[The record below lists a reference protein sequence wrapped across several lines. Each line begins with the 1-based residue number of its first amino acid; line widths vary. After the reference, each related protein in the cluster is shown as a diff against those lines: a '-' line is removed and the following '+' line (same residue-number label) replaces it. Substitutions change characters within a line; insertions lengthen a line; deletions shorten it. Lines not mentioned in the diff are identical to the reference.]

1 MIEQDQQEQ
10 ALAKLRDKIEET
22 IGRKMKTP
30 KDFDFLSEQVFEKL
44 HETVSSTTLKRI
56 WGYLS
61 EASIPRISTLDI
73 LSQYV
78 GYTDWAS
85 FMEHAPN
92 LALHES
98 QDAETVSAKPAP
110 KVNTHSY
117 LKLGG
122 IFTVLLIVFAA
133 VFYFWGRPSFSE
145 TEETESKP
153 SSSKYILTIGQK
165 FKSHQEYLK
174 FFGILNPKVL
184 YGQQVPNHP
193 NIWTW
198 GPTYHH
204 RHWHNDGDSAKM
216 LPTITEYWTG
226 EGATKEATAVRNTQQ
241 YFHYLRLNELRI
253 AFVKN
258 LVDTN
263 FVFTGVYRMS
273 LELSDTTKLV
283 WERVADEVDLN
294 NLDYLETLRN
304 DLSLASP
311 GSPWISA
318 QPK

>member
-1 MIEQDQQEQ
+1 
-10 ALAKLRDKIEET
+10 
-22 IGRKMKTP
+22 
-30 KDFDFLSEQVFEKL
+30 
-44 HETVSSTTLKRI
+44 
-56 WGYLS
+56 
-61 EASIPRISTLDI
+61 
-73 LSQYV
+73 
-78 GYTDWAS
+78 
-85 FMEHAPN
+85 
-92 LALHES
+92 
-98 QDAETVSAKPAP
+98 
-110 KVNTHSY
+110 
-117 LKLGG
+117 
-122 IFTVLLIVFAA
+122 
-133 VFYFWGRPSFSE
+133 
-145 TEETESKP
+145 
-153 SSSKYILTIGQK
+153 
-165 FKSHQEYLK
+165 
-174 FFGILNPKVL
+174 
-184 YGQQVPNHP
+184 
-193 NIWTW
+193 
-198 GPTYHH
+198 
-204 RHWHNDGDSAKM
+204 M

-226 EGATKEATAVRNTQQ
+226 EGVTKEATAIRNTQQ

>member
-44 HETVSSTTLKRI
+44 HETVSATTLKRI

-61 EASIPRISTLDI
+61 ETSVPRISTLNI
-73 LSQYV
+73 LSQFV

-85 FMEHAPN
+85 FMEQTKP
-92 LALHES
+92 
-98 QDAETVSAKPAP
+98 VSKL
-110 KVNTHSY
+110 NTHTY
-117 LKLGG
+117 LKIGG
-122 IFTVLLIVFAA
+122 AMIVLLIAFAA
-133 VFYFWGRPSFSE
+133 VFYFIGRQSSSKTDE
-145 TEETESKP
+145 TKP
-153 SSSKYILTIGQK
+153 SSSKYVLTIGQK
-165 FKSHQEYLK
+165 FKRHQDYLK
-174 FFGILNPKVL
+174 LFGILNPKVL

-193 NIWTW
+193 SIWTW

-204 RHWHNDGDSAKM
+204 RHWHNEGDSAKM

-226 EGATKEATAVRNTQQ
+226 EGVTKEATAIRNTQQ

-258 LVDTN
+258 LVDSN
-263 FVFTGVYRMS
+263 FVFT
-273 LELSDTTKLV
+273 
-283 WERVADEVDLN
+283 
-294 NLDYLETLRN
+294 
-304 DLSLASP
+304 
-311 GSPWISA
+311 
-318 QPK
+318 

>member
-44 HETVSSTTLKRI
+44 HETVSATTLKRI

-61 EASIPRISTLDI
+61 ETSVPRISTLDI
-73 LSQYV
+73 LSQFV
-78 GYTDWAS
+78 GYTDWAN
-85 FMEHAPN
+85 FMEQTKP
-92 LALHES
+92 
-98 QDAETVSAKPAP
+98 VSKL
-110 KVNTHSY
+110 NTHTY
-117 LKLGG
+117 LKIGG
-122 IFTVLLIVFAA
+122 AMIVLLIAFAA
-133 VFYFWGRPSFSE
+133 VFYFIGRQSSSKTDE
-145 TEETESKP
+145 TKP
-153 SSSKYILTIGQK
+153 SSSKYVLTIGQK
-165 FKSHQEYLK
+165 FKRHQDYLK
-174 FFGILNPKVL
+174 LFGILNPKVL

-204 RHWHNDGDSAKM
+204 RHWHNEGDSAKM

-226 EGATKEATAVRNTQQ
+226 EGATKEATAIRNTQQ

-258 LVDTN
+258 LVDSN

-273 LELSDTTKLV
+273 LVLSDTTKLV
-283 WERVADEVDLN
+283 WERVAEEVDLN

-304 DLSLASP
+304 DMSLASP
-311 GSPWISA
+311 ESPWLLNP
-318 QPK
+318 QE